1 MNMILRSAAL
11 TLGITMF
18 LVGPADAHAEPTLI
32 SPQPCSTVASADEL
46 IIDFSAELNAGSSSA
61 TASVDG
67 VVVATAG
74 IDLSDINRQTI
85 VLALPAGLEGRVD
98 VEWSSRSAVDND
110 DDSGTF
116 AFVIGSETIA
126 VDCEPGH
133 TEDDSSLPV
142 ALPLMVVASA
152 AVVLVVARS
161 RRSVRAV
168 N

>member
-1 MNMILRSAAL
+1 
-11 TLGITMF
+11 MF

-46 IIDFSAELNAGSSSA
+46 VIDFSAELSADASSA

-85 VLALPAGLEGRVD
+85 VLALPDGVDGRVD
-98 VEWSSRSAVDND
+98 VAWSSRSAVDND

-116 AFVIGSETIA
+116 AFVIGTESIA
-126 VDCEPGH
+126 VDCEPGN
-133 TEDDSSLPV
+133 TEGGSSLPV
-142 ALPLMVVASA
+142 ALPAMVVASA
-152 AVVLVVARS
+152 AVVLAVVRS